1 MVAEVIDLLSSSSPP
16 PARAPT
22 TPPRHA
28 FKWPTSSKPPILS
41 DDVFDL
47 AQLSPVAGTNHNN
60 EPPVPSQQLPPPKR
74 PSIATAN
81 PVFFESDD
89 FDTTGDLDKSLA
101 YEDIVSKRTESNK
114 RRRLSPDVPSKRSSL
129 SRSQSAIV
137 GSSFHSVRNTGTLS
151 RSQAL
156 IDPIE
161 FTSSPFVP
169 PSAQPPRVDKSDPFV
184 SSPPKPSR
192 LETRTYIPPSSFDPF
207 ASDAAPL
214 PAPSPAPVLALA
226 PPSSYDPFASD
237 IDAAPAPA
245 PAPAKKRT
253 PPPVIDLDDD
263 DADSDPFKSSPVVPG
278 KTATLAP
285 PPAAPST
292 KPKLPKRPV
301 EWDPISSSAPEL
313 RHAVEVLDD
322 SPPRRPPPK
331 ASKGKGPAVISLS
344 DSEVSTQGH
353 GPLGDDDDD
362 DEFPDLAN
370 MDMTKYRPRVRSS
383 SPIVRPARKK
393 AASRPKA
400 MSKKSAEER
409 ARERDDK
416 AAARDAE
423 KERKRLDKEAAKEQ
437 KARDKQRA
445 AALAEVNKVRTDK
458 KVSTPEMIVDLPAS
472 LPPALA
478 LQAQELLKD
487 LSVEYKTCQTPVDN
501 VVKWR
506 RKVQSN
512 YNEDLGMWEPMPLRI
527 DDESYAMAVVT
538 ADDFVTMALAPE
550 GEDLDAHVAKMR
562 QHYPTEQ
569 TIYLIDG
576 LNVWMRKNRNVRNR
590 QFVSAVRGQEDDA
603 PTSSTARKRKTQT
616 PRAYIDEDMIED
628 ALLQLQVVHGV
639 QIHHTAAPIE
649 TAQWI
654 AVFTQH
660 ISTVPYRKQK
670 EAANAAGAGFC
681 MESGQVRTGEDVRDT
696 YTKML
701 QEIVRVTAPIAYG
714 IANEFGTVSELI
726 RGLEEGGP
734 LVLEACR
741 KSANKDGALSDRAV
755 GQAVSRRL
763 HKVFTGRDETSTDV

>member
-1 MVAEVIDLLSSSSPP
+1 
-16 PARAPT
+16 
-22 TPPRHA
+22 
-28 FKWPTSSKPPILS
+28 
-41 DDVFDL
+41 
-47 AQLSPVAGTNHNN
+47 
-60 EPPVPSQQLPPPKR
+60 
-74 PSIATAN
+74 
-81 PVFFESDD
+81 
-89 FDTTGDLDKSLA
+89 
-101 YEDIVSKRTESNK
+101 
-114 RRRLSPDVPSKRSSL
+114 
-129 SRSQSAIV
+129 
-137 GSSFHSVRNTGTLS
+137 
-151 RSQAL
+151 
-156 IDPIE
+156 
-161 FTSSPFVP
+161 
-169 PSAQPPRVDKSDPFV
+169 
-184 SSPPKPSR
+184 
-192 LETRTYIPPSSFDPF
+192 
-207 ASDAAPL
+207 
-214 PAPSPAPVLALA
+214 
-226 PPSSYDPFASD
+226 
-237 IDAAPAPA
+237 
-245 PAPAKKRT
+245 
-253 PPPVIDLDDD
+253 
-263 DADSDPFKSSPVVPG
+263 
-278 KTATLAP
+278 
-285 PPAAPST
+285 
-292 KPKLPKRPV
+292 
-301 EWDPISSSAPEL
+301 
-313 RHAVEVLDD
+313 
-322 SPPRRPPPK
+322 
-331 ASKGKGPAVISLS
+331 
-344 DSEVSTQGH
+344 
-353 GPLGDDDDD
+353 
-362 DEFPDLAN
+362 
-370 MDMTKYRPRVRSS
+370 
-383 SPIVRPARKK
+383 
-393 AASRPKA
+393 

-701 QEIVRVTAPIAYG
+701 QEIARVTAPIAYG
-714 IANEFGTVSELI
+714 IANEFGTVSELV